1 MDSNNIS
8 GYAMSRFLPTGSF
21 KWIDPK
27 EYDLNKYTSNI
38 SKGFVL
44 QVDLEYPLAP
54 DEIEIKR
61 EMLSDYKLKIADF
74 YNIPIGNVKKLGP
87 NFFDEEKYVFHY
99 ENLQLYLRLGL
110 KLKKNTLRIRI
121 QLITMVKTL
130 CRIQNAEKNK
140 SRKKW
145 RQRWKSVV
153 QVNEQCCIQQ
163 NNGNLINRIDVKLV
177 IN

>member
-1 MDSNNIS
+1 
-8 GYAMSRFLPTGSF
+8 
-21 KWIDPK
+21 
-27 EYDLNKYTSNI
+27 
-38 SKGFVL
+38 
-44 QVDLEYPLAP
+44 
-54 DEIEIKR
+54 
-61 EMLSDYKLKIADF
+61 MLSDYKLKIADF